1 SPARRLLNTRIF
13 ECLPVAAAI
22 LLYCFS
28 PAPVEAR
35 PLRLLVLG
43 DSLSSGFMLPEQ
55 AAFPYVL
62 ARRLHA
68 DGYGNVLVVNGA
80 IAGDTTAMVC
90 SGSPG
95 LSNMGRISSSS
106 NSAATTC

>member
-1 SPARRLLNTRIF
+1 MAANEIIVKKYFVRLSDGERSLLATLMRKGSSPARRLLKTRIF
-13 ECLPVAAAI
+13 EGLSVAAAI

-55 AAFPYVL
+55 AGFPYVL
-62 ARRLHA
+62 ARRL
-68 DGYGNVLVVNGA
+68 
-80 IAGDTTAMVC
+80 
-90 SGSPG
+90 
-95 LSNMGRISSSS
+95 
-106 NSAATTC
+106 